1 MFKCL
6 NMPKKTKKQ
15 KIAAAK
21 RKHTI
26 FLQSEV
32 NNFQVVTPSIE
43 VGKTEIKE
51 IKKVQK
57 PIIDQKEVSEFRK
70 DLFKSLI
77 LTFIILSVTVGLYFV
92 RENHF
97 ITFF

>member
-1 MFKCL
+1 
-6 NMPKKTKKQ
+6 MPKKTKKQ

-21 RKHTI
+21 RKHSV
-26 FLQSEV
+26 FLQNEF
-32 NNFQVVTPSIE
+32 NNLKVVTPSIE
-43 VGKTEIKE
+43 LKEKEIKE

-57 PIIDQKEVSEFRK
+57 PISDPKEVTDFKK

-77 LTFIILSVTVGLYFV
+77 LTFIILSVTVGLYFA
-92 RENHF
+92 RENDF